1 VRRGL
6 ACLAGALS
14 AVVLGACGAS
24 AQSTGATASTQGTSA
39 ARPQSPATVQAH
51 ASSTTPGASGPPCGA
66 AAGEAVA
73 SSVGLVASRIYQRE
87 VASPGVRAD
96 QRQVETYAPLLDAL
110 ASGNRAA
117 VATAVTSLVYSHTH
131 VVRLRVTQGGVVL
144 ADVGGPYILAP
155 VGGVLHRNGRSVGR
169 YLLSVQDDLG
179 YVKLETRFIGAP
191 LVLYRGS
198 RPLPLEG
205 ALSAPASTIPL
216 HGAVRY
222 RGKSYQV
229 FSFTA
234 QAFPSGHLRISLL
247 VGGPGSAAAAMS
259 CPQIR
264 MSELGQIA
272 ERIWQRFMLAGA
284 PASAY
289 VHSVE
294 SLIGGLAYVRM
305 GSRQIAGSTH
315 PGPRNLPELGTV
327 RYRGATYGVF
337 SFAAATPAGAVRV
350 YQLVRP

>member
-6 ACLAGALS
+6 ACLSGALS
-14 AVVLGACGAS
+14 AVALGACGAS
-24 AQSTGATASTQGTSA
+24 AQGTGAAQ
-39 ARPQSPATVQAH
+39 PQSPATAQARG
-51 ASSTTPGASGPPCGA
+51 SSTVAPRASGPPCGA

-87 VASPGVRAD
+87 LASPGVRAD

-117 VATAVTSLVYSHTH
+117 VGRAVTSLVYSHTH
-131 VVRLRVTQGGVVL
+131 VVRLRVTRGGTVL

-155 VGGVLHRNGRSVGR
+155 VGGVLRQNGRSLGN

-191 LVLYRGS
+191 LVLYSGS
-198 RPLPLEG
+198 RPVPLEG

-216 HGAVRY
+216 RGAVRY

-234 QAFPSGHLRISLL
+234 EAFPSGHLRISLL
-247 VGGPGSAAAAMS
+247 VPPPASGAAALT
-259 CPQIR
+259 CQQVR

-272 ERIWQRFMLAGA
+272 ERIWQRFRLAGA

-305 GSRQIAGSTH
+305 GSRQIAGSTQ
-315 PGPRNLPELGTV
+315 PGPPGLPDQGTV
-327 RYRGATYGVF
+327 RYRGVTYGVS
-337 SFAAATPAGAVRV
+337 SFAASTPAGTVRV
-350 YQLVRP
+350 YGLVRP